1 MQQTQANFTKASFN
15 AEAAAR
21 PYSVDFKRAGADGL
35 ISHIRRE
42 TRGKVIIDIHPFVPE
57 EAAECLKQ
65 HGLGHIVC
73 NHFEDEIIKPN
84 SAALI
89 EKIVAACKT
98 LNKEEAA
105 AGFLNAAM
113 DMEVNSRLFDAEG
126 WAAFRRQ
133 ALDASDK
140 IIKAGGSAAKKQRT
154 ALGVHPADY
163 KLPCGHSWLY
173 YFDILV
179 QRLLNDTDNSDDERL
194 RQLVNGLK
202 DGGGAGANDM
212 SEIIK
217 DNFNM
222 LPKNLRQKV
231 KGYATAYADITI
243 QSKTYLHFFNEIKKI
258 CTTKE
263 RTRLVSD
270 QLYYSNRK
278 PELKVILPRRIY
290 EPKRCFSRM
299 IVLIDI
305 SGSMSEAILS
315 GVLSAL
321 KDLKH
326 IFEKTAR
333 IIQWNTNLV
342 SDDDL
347 YNCTP
352 KIGGGTDM
360 ACGIEYCKKY
370 LDKKS
375 VFIIISDMADNLDRW
390 LEKGSGLNAAKKT
403 IINFESVPPLPRR
416 FLEVFDVR
424 RCRVLGV

>member
-1 MQQTQANFTKASFN
+1 MLHTLTSFS

-21 PYSVDFKRAGADGL
+21 PYSVDFKRTGADGL

-57 EAAECLKQ
+57 DTAECLKQ

-84 SAALI
+84 SASLI

-98 LNKEEAA
+98 LDKEETA

-113 DMEVNSRLFDAEG
+113 DMEVNSRLFDAAG

-133 ALDASDK
+133 ALEASEK
-140 IIKAGGSAAKKQRT
+140 ILQTGAGTAKQQRM
-154 ALGVHPADY
+154 ALGVHPVDY
-163 KLPCGHSWLY
+163 KLPSGRSWLY

-179 QRLLNDTDNSDDERL
+179 QRILNDSNNSDDEQL

-202 DGGGAGANDM
+202 DGGGGGANDM

-243 QSKTYLHFFNEIKKI
+243 QSKTYLHFFNEIKKK
-258 CTTKE
+258 CSTKE
-263 RTRLVSD
+263 RTRLISD

-299 IVLIDI
+299 VVLIDI
-305 SGSMSEAILS
+305 SGSMSEAILA

-321 KDLKH
+321 KDFKH
-326 IFEKTAR
+326 IFEKGAR
-333 IIQWNTNLV
+333 IIQWNTSLV
-342 SDDDL
+342 SDDDIH
-347 YNCTP
+347 NCKP

-360 ACGIEYCKKY
+360 ACGIEYSKKY
-370 LDKKS
+370 IDKKS
-375 VFIIISDMADNLDRW
+375 VFIIISDMADNLDGW
-390 LEKGSGLNAAKKT
+390 LKKGSGLNAAKKV
-403 IINFESVPPLPRR
+403 IINFESVPPLPHR

-424 RCRVLGV
+424 RCRVLGN